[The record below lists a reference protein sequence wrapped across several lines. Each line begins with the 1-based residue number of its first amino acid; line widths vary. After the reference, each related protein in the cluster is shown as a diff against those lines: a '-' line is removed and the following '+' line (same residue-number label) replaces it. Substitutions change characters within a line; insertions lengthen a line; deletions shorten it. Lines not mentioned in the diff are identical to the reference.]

1 MWAFLVVTM
10 EDRLRRIQRMQGQLA
25 DEIQGF
31 MQALFASSFDAATI
45 LSFAQRLG
53 ADFSGSVPGAAS
65 HQAGIDPYRVLGLDR
80 SSAEELVRRRYRE
93 LLRKIHP
100 DTAGVEGTEFLTQII
115 NEAYRQILRER
126 GWR

>member
-1 MWAFLVVTM
+1 M
-10 EDRLRRIQRMQGQLA
+10 EDRLRRIQRIQVQLA
-25 DEIQGF
+25 EEVHAF

-53 ADFSGSVPGAAS
+53 VDISGSVPGTAS
-65 HQAGIDPYRVLGLDR
+65 RQAGIDPYKVLGLDR
-80 SSAEELVRRRYRE
+80 SSAEELVRRRYRD

-100 DTAGVEGTEFLTQII
+100 DTAGVEGTEFLTQMV
-115 NEAYRQILRER
+115 NDAYRQILRER

>member
-1 MWAFLVVTM
+1 M
-10 EDRLRRIQRMQGQLA
+10 EDRLRRIQRIQGQLA
-25 DEIQGF
+25 EEMHAF

-53 ADFSGSVPGAAS
+53 ADFCGSVPENAS
-65 HQAGIDPYRVLGLDR
+65 RQHEVDPYKVLGLDR

-115 NEAYRQILRER
+115 NDAYRQILRER